1 MSNRIE
7 DYTDEELVSHY
18 NKMVHMTKCNPKNL
32 KKDVAFYQEMI
43 EEMAKRFFIQVESRK
58 ELEPSEQSD
67 RQQPTLILTRKK
79 EGSVMIKGE
88 IPMDAI
94 LDFTYAMIKAYS
106 LMAYTAGF
114 SENEI
119 CKDLV
124 EMVAQA
130 TDEPK
135 LKKG

>member
-1 MSNRIE
+1 MDNLIQ
-7 DYTDEELVSHY
+7 TMTNKELASHY
-18 NKMVHMTKCNPKNL
+18 NEMVHMTKCNPKNL

-43 EEMAKRFFIQVESRK
+43 EEMAKRFLIQVELVK

-94 LDFTYAMIKAYS
+94 VDFTYTMIKAFS

-130 TDEPK
+130 TDDAKP
-135 LKKG
+135 KKG